1 MSLANALLRG
11 VGLMLAFVGFFALVY
26 TVACAPSA
34 LPNLRGVRGARRLR
48 ALRASALFAAAE
60 PMIRWLAVRV
70 RPFTP
75 EGAYRR
81 IEKQLM
87 LAGDFLGLLPEEFL
101 ALTVISGLTGVG
113 IGLAYAAL
121 LGKSVLYPILL
132 GLLGAAVPYLELSG
146 REHER
151 RRLASNG
158 LPHAVDLI
166 GLSLS
171 AGLDFPAA
179 VRQLVE
185 KSGRPDDPLIEE
197 FGLLLQSLELGKTRQ
212 EALSE
217 FAARVPTESV
227 RELVFAIIQAEERG
241 NPLGRVLSIQAE
253 VSRQHRS
260 QRAEEA
266 AARASV
272 KIMAPLVLIFVAILL
287 LMVTPMAFELS
298 ASFVSE

>member
-1 MSLANALLRG
+1 VSLENTLLRG
-11 VGLMLAFVGFFALVY
+11 MTLALAFVGCFALVY
-26 TVACAPSA
+26 TLACAPNA
-34 LPNLRGVRGARRLR
+34 RPNLHGVRGARRLR
-48 ALRASALFAAAE
+48 TLRGNALFAAAE

-70 RPFTP
+70 RPFVP
-75 EGAYRR
+75 EGVHRKL
-81 IEKQLM
+81 EKQLM

-101 ALTVISGLTGVG
+101 ALILVSGLGGVG
-113 IGLAYAAL
+113 VGLAYAAL
-121 LGKSVLYPILL
+121 LGKSVLYPILV

-166 GLSLS
+166 ALALS

-185 KSGRPDDPLIEE
+185 KSSRPDDPLIEE
-197 FGLLLQSLELGKTRQ
+197 FGLLLQTLELGKTRQ

-217 FAARVPTESV
+217 FAARLPTESV
-227 RELVFAIIQAEERG
+227 REFVFAIIQAEERG

-272 KIMAPLVLIFVAILL
+272 KILGPLVLMFAAILL
-287 LMVTPMAFELS
+287 LMVTPMVFELS
-298 ASFVSE
+298 QSFLSD

>member
-1 MSLANALLRG
+1 MTLASALLRDAS
-11 VGLMLAFVGFFALVY
+11 LALAFVGCFSLVY
-26 TVACAPSA
+26 TLGCAPTA
-34 LPNLRGVRGARRLR
+34 LPNLHGVRGARRVRSLR
-48 ALRASALFAAAE
+48 ANAVFAGSE
-60 PMIRWLAVRV
+60 PLIRWLAVRV
-70 RPFTP
+70 RPLAP
-75 EGAYRR
+75 EAAHRR
-81 IEKQLM
+81 LEKQLM

-101 ALTVISGLTGVG
+101 ALTLISGLVGVG
-113 IGLAYAAL
+113 AGLGYALL
-121 LGKSVLYPILL
+121 LGKSVLYPILV

-151 RRLASNG
+151 RHLVSNG

-166 GLSLS
+166 GLGLS

-179 VRQLVE
+179 VRHLVE
-185 KSGRPDDPLIEE
+185 KSSRPDDPLIEE
-197 FGLLLQSLELGKTRQ
+197 FGLLLQALELGKTRQ

-227 RELVFAIIQAEERG
+227 RDFVFAIIQAEERG

-272 KIMAPLVLIFVAILL
+272 KIIGPLVLMFAAILL
-287 LMVTPMAFELS
+287 LMVTPMVFELS
-298 ASFVSE
+298 QSFLSD

>member
-1 MSLANALLRG
+1 VSLANALLRG
-11 VGLMLAFVGFFALVY
+11 VALTLAFVGCFALVY

-48 ALRASALFAAAE
+48 ALRASALFATAE

-70 RPFTP
+70 RPFMP
-75 EGAYRR
+75 EGVYRR

-166 GLSLS
+166 TLSLS
-171 AGLDFPAA
+171 AGLDFPGS

-217 FAARVPTESV
+217 FAVRVPTESV
-227 RELVFAIIQAEERG
+227 KELVFAIIQAEERG
-241 NPLGRVLSIQAE
+241 NPLARVLSIQAE

-272 KIMAPLVLIFVAILL
+272 KIMGPLALIFTAILL
-287 LMVTPMAFELS
+287 LMVTPMVFELS
-298 ASFVSE
+298 QAFSSD

>member
-1 MSLANALLRG
+1 VSLANALLRG
-11 VGLMLAFVGFFALVY
+11 VGLILAFVGCFALVY
-26 TVACAPSA
+26 MVACAPSA
-34 LPNLRGVRGARRLR
+34 VPNLRGVRGARRLR

-70 RPFTP
+70 RPFMP
-75 EGAYRR
+75 EGVYRR

-101 ALTVISGLTGVG
+101 ALTVVSGSTGVG

-151 RRLASNG
+151 RRLTSNG

-272 KIMAPLVLIFVAILL
+272 KIMAPLVLLFVAILL
-287 LMVTPMAFELS
+287 LMVTPMVFELNQ
-298 ASFVSE
+298 SFISE

>member
-1 MSLANALLRG
+1 LSLANALLRDLSL
-11 VGLMLAFVGFFALVY
+11 VLAFVGCFALVY
-26 TVACAPSA
+26 TIAKQPTA

-48 ALRASALFAAAE
+48 ALRANALFTAAE

-70 RPFTP
+70 HPLTP
-75 EGAYRR
+75 EGAQRR
-81 IEKQLM
+81 LEKQLM

-101 ALTVISGLTGVG
+101 ALTLISGVAGVG
-113 IGLAYAAL
+113 AGLAYAAL
-121 LGKSVLYPILL
+121 LGKSVLYPILV

-151 RRLASNG
+151 RRVASNG

-166 GLSLS
+166 ALSLS
-171 AGLDFPAA
+171 AGLDFPGA

-197 FGLLLQSLELGKTRQ
+197 FGLLLQTLELGKTRQ

-217 FAARVPTESV
+217 FAARLPTESV

-272 KIMAPLVLIFVAILL
+272 KILAPLVLMFAAILL
-287 LMVTPMAFELS
+287 LMVTPMVFELS
-298 ASFVSE
+298 QSFLSE

>member
-11 VGLMLAFVGFFALVY
+11 MTLVLAFVGCFAFVY
-26 TVACAPSA
+26 TVACAPTE
-34 LPNLRGVRGARRLR
+34 LPNMRGVRGARRLR
-48 ALRASALFAAAE
+48 ALRGNALFASAE

-75 EGAYRR
+75 EGAYRKL
-81 IEKQLM
+81 EKQLM

-101 ALTVISGLTGVG
+101 ALTLMSGLAGVG
-113 IGLAYAAL
+113 VGLGYAAL
-121 LGKSVLYPILL
+121 LGKSVLYPILV

-166 GLSLS
+166 TLSLS
-171 AGLDFPAA
+171 AGLDFPGS

-217 FAARVPTESV
+217 FAVRVPTESV
-227 RELVFAIIQAEERG
+227 KELVFAIIQAEERG
-241 NPLGRVLSIQAE
+241 NPLARVLSIQAE

-272 KIMAPLVLIFVAILL
+272 KIMGPLALIFTAILL
-287 LMVTPMAFELS
+287 LMVTPMVFELS
-298 ASFVSE
+298 QAFSSD

>member
-1 MSLANALLRG
+1 LNLANALLRG
-11 VGLMLAFVGFFALVY
+11 MTLVLAFVGCFALVY
-26 TVACAPSA
+26 MVACAPTT
-34 LPNLRGVRGARRLR
+34 LPNLRGVRGARRAR
-48 ALRASALFAAAE
+48 ALRDNALFAAAE

-75 EGAYRR
+75 EGAYRTL
-81 IEKQLM
+81 EKQLM

-101 ALTVISGLTGVG
+101 ALTLVSGLAGVG
-113 IGLAYAAL
+113 VGLGYAAL
-121 LGKSVLYPILL
+121 LGKSVLYPILV
-132 GLLGAAVPYLELSG
+132 GLLAAAVPYLELSG

-166 GLSLS
+166 TLSLS
-171 AGLDFPAA
+171 AGLDFPAS

-197 FGLLLQSLELGKTRQ
+197 FGLLLQALELGKTRQ

-217 FAARVPTESV
+217 FAVRIPTESV

-272 KIMAPLVLIFVAILL
+272 KLMAPLVLMFTAILL
-287 LMVTPMAFELS
+287 LMVTPMVFELS
-298 ASFVSE
+298 QSFSSD